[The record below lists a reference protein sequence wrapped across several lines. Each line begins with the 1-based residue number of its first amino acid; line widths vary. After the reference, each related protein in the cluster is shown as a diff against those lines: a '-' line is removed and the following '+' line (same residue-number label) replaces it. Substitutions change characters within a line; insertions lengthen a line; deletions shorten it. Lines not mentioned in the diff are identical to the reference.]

1 MARKTRKYSAAER
14 RSFKAGLKAGLRRKR
29 RKYSR

>member
-1 MARKTRKYSAAER
+1 MAIRTRKYSAAEKK
-14 RSFKAGLKAGLRRKR
+14 SFKAGLKAGLRRKR

>member
-1 MARKTRKYSAAER
+1 MARKTRKYSASER